1 VLSDLPSDALI
12 LLLRVA
18 VIALL
23 YLFLF
28 SIVVITQREL
38 RAEVAA
44 RPAASTRSRLIVID
58 PGTTPHRPGEAIT
71 LEPVTRFGRADSSTV
86 VLDDDYVS
94 TAHAMVLLK
103 EDRWWIRDEGSTN
116 GTFLN
121 GVRVDQDVPLAEGD
135 ELQIGQVRLK
145 MVT

>member
-1 VLSDLPSDALI
+1 VLNDLPSDAVI
-12 LLLRVA
+12 LVLRIA

-28 SIVVITQREL
+28 SIVVLTQREL

-44 RPAASTRSRLIVID
+44 RSTSPRSRLIVID
-58 PGTTPHRPGEAIT
+58 PGPTPHVPGQAIT

-86 VLDDDYVS
+86 VLDDDFVS

-116 GTFLN
+116 GTYVN
-121 GVRVDQDVPLAEGD
+121 GVRVERDVPLAEGD

-145 MVT
+145 MAI